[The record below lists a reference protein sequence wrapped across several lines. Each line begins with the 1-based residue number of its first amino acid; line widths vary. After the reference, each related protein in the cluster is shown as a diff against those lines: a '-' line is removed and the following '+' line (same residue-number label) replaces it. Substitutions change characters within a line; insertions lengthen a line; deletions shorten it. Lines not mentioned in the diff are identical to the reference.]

1 MVRRVLGL
9 HQCLATALASSE
21 AAVKQAKGVSDHC
34 EHFMEEIEEL
44 KVREREEWVERER
57 NGERGG

>member
-34 EHFMEEIEEL
+34 EHLMEEIEEL
-44 KVREREEWVERER
+44 KVREREECRER
-57 NGERGG
+57 GREEE